1 MFHEW
6 RGMPLRFS
14 TIYLIVEQL
23 LAVFNRILEFLEMQ
37 IS

>member
-1 MFHEW
+1 MFHES

-14 TIYLIVEQL
+14 TINLIVEQL
-23 LAVFNRILEFLEMQ
+23 LAVFNKILEFLEMQ